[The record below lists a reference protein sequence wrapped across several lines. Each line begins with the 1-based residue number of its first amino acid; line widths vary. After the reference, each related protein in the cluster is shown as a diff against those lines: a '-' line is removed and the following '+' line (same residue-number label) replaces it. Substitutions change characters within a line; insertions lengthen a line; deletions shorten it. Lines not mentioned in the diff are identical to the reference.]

1 MIDSNQFDE
10 TLRQLIKADRF
21 VPFYVELDDGQKI
34 WIKEPALAFGGGW
47 ASLIDPDD
55 GALVGFSHK
64 EVVGIHKASQEVG
77 A

>member
-1 MIDSNQFDE
+1 MIDPNQFDE

-34 WIKEPALAFGGGW
+34 WIKQPALVIGDGH

-55 GALVGFSHK
+55 GALVGISHK
-64 EVVGIHKASQEVG
+64 DVIGFHRAAQEVKV
-77 A
+77 